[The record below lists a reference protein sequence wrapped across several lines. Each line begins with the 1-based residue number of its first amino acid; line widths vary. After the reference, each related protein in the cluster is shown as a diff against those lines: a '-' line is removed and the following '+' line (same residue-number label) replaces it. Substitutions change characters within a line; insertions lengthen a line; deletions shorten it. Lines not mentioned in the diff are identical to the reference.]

1 MKFKVKILLLF
12 QKKLRYS
19 LQNLGN
25 KVFVLFEF
33 IIKEELLKAF
43 DNSDEENDFTK
54 DGGGGGVMVDLPPVT
69 DYNSLV

>member
-1 MKFKVKILLLF
+1 MACKIWEI
-12 QKKLRYS
+12 
-19 LQNLGN
+19 

-54 DGGGGGVMVDLPPVT
+54 DVGEEGQLQIT
-69 DYNSLV
+69 ILNFNFR